1 MNLIEE
7 ALRAINHKETF
18 PVPYDV
24 FENGMYNELE
34 RDLCGHFQLEEG
46 DLEGV
51 LECLGACLRWANP
64 VYIGPP
70 VVADPTIPAGYPHRV
85 AYINIWGTWS
95 GPNSYTDV
103 LLRPLAK
110 AESVSDIHTH
120 QWPDPDWFDYTLVGV
135 PYQQPDTEVALVEWA
150 SMKSDYVK
158 VIGGWSPIASRVLDL
173 FGMETG
179 LMNMAARPDLIHAA
193 MGHIGDFMTEYYR
206 RLAQAAKGHF
216 EVLAFG
222 DDFASQKSMLMSPEK
237 WCEYFLPLT
246 NRLFEIAHENDL
258 KSLFH
263 SCGSIRPVLGDL
275 IDAGL
280 DIFEVVQ
287 ITAKDMSARE
297 LKQEYGEDL
306 VFYGGMDVQHIMP
319 YGSPD
324 EVRKETRCLIDTF
337 GKDGGF
343 ICTTSHFMLDDI
355 SVKNVLAMN
364 EVARSY
370 IPNNIKQ

>member
-1 MNLIEE
+1 MNLREKT
-7 ALRAINHKETF
+7 LNAISHKETF

-24 FENGMYNELE
+24 FENGMYKELE
-34 RDLCGHFQLEEG
+34 RALCVHFYLREG

-51 LECLGACLRWANP
+51 LEHLGACLRWANP

-70 VVADPTIPAGYPHRV
+70 LVEDPTIPAGYPHRV

-103 LLRPLAK
+103 LLRPLAD
-110 AESVSDIHTH
+110 AETVSDIHAH

-135 PYQQPDTEVALVEWA
+135 PYQQPDSNIDLVEWA
-150 SMKSDYVK
+150 SMKSDYVR

-179 LMNMAARPDLIHAA
+179 LINMAARSDLIHAT
-193 MGHIGDFMTEYYR
+193 MGHIHDFMEEYYL
-206 RLAQAAKGHF
+206 RLAQAARGHF
-216 EVLAFG
+216 EILAFG
-222 DDFASQKSMLMSPEK
+222 DDFASQKSMLMNPEK
-237 WCEYFLPLT
+237 WREYFLPLIR
-246 NRLFEIAHENDL
+246 RLFEIAHKNDM

-263 SCGSIRPVLGDL
+263 SCGSIRPVLRDL

-287 ITAKDMSARE
+287 ITAKDMDARE
-297 LKQEYGEDL
+297 LKRECGKDL

-319 YGSPD
+319 QGSSE
-324 EVRKETRCLIDTF
+324 EVRKETQRLIDIF
-337 GKDGGF
+337 GKDGGY
-343 ICTTSHFMLDDI
+343 ICATSHFMLDDI
-355 SVKNVLAMN
+355 PTENILAMN
-364 EVARSY
+364 EVARTY
-370 IPNNIKQ
+370 VPDYV

>member
-1 MNLIEE
+1 MNLRENI
-7 ALRAINHKETF
+7 LNAINHKEIF
-18 PVPYDV
+18 PIPYDV
-24 FENGMYNELE
+24 FENGMYKRLE
-34 RDLCGHFQLEEG
+34 RDLCRHFHLKEG

-51 LECLGACLRWANP
+51 LERLGACLRWANP

-70 VVADPTIPAGYPHRV
+70 VVEGATIPVGYPHRV

-103 LLRPLAK
+103 LMRPLAK
-110 AESVSDIHTH
+110 AESVSDIHAH

-135 PYQQPDTEVALVEWA
+135 PYQQPDKELALVEWA
-150 SMKSDYVK
+150 SLKSDYVK

-179 LMNMAARPDLIHAA
+179 LMNLAARPELIHAT
-193 MGHIGDFMTEYYR
+193 MGHISDFMEEYYL

-216 EVLAFG
+216 EILAFG

-237 WCEYFLPLT
+237 WREYFLPLT
-246 NRLFEIAHENDL
+246 RRLFEIAHKNGM

-263 SCGSIRPVLGDL
+263 SCGSIREVFPDL

-287 ITAKDMSARE
+287 ISAKDMDARE
-297 LKQEYGEDL
+297 LKREFGKDL
-306 VFYGGMDVQHIMP
+306 VFYGGMDVQHFMP
-319 YGSPD
+319 HGSPE
-324 EVRKETRCLIDTF
+324 EVREETQRLIDIF
-337 GKDGGF
+337 GKDGGY
-343 ICTTSHFMLDDI
+343 ICTTCHFMLDDI
-355 SVKNVLAMN
+355 PVENVLVMN
-364 EVARSY
+364 EVARSH
-370 IPNNIKQ
+370 IPKYAIQ